1 MTAVLDAGALVAV
14 DKRDRIV
21 GAMLRVLH
29 RDGVPVITSGGVV
42 AQVWRDG
49 SRQANLARVLSG
61 VDVDALDD
69 LTARRVGEL
78 LRQNRSDDLVDAAHV
93 ALLVQPNDQVLTSD
107 EPDIKAL
114 LRTRKVRARLV
125 PV

>member
-14 DKRDRIV
+14 DKRDRMV

-42 AQVWRDG
+42 AQVWREG
-49 SRQANLARVLSG
+49 SRQANLARILSG

-78 LRQNRSDDLVDAAHV
+78 LRQNRSDDLVDAHV

-114 LRTRKVRARLV
+114 LRTRKVRARIV

>member
-14 DKRDRIV
+14 DKRDRMV

-61 VDVDALDD
+61 VDADALDD

-78 LRQNRSDDLVDAAHV
+78 LRQNRSDDLVDAHV

-114 LRTRKVRARLV
+114 LRTRKVRARIV